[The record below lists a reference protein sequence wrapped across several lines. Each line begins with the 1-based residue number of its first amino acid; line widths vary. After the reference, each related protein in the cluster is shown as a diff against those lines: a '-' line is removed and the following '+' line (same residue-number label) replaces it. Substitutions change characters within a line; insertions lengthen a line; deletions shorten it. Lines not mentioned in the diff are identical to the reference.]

1 MDMKS
6 AVPAIGFALL
16 LSTGLA
22 AADDKTIVAKSG
34 ETVDI
39 RPVYGALHCKSI
51 LVAPPE
57 VEVLQAPPELKLS
70 IREDMVTPLKCQD
83 KVKGG
88 FVVATVGEVKQPTE
102 GKLTFRVKY
111 KTKEGTRQSGY
122 VYNVSLLPK

>member
-1 MDMKS
+1 MDIKS

-34 ETVDI
+34 ETVDV
-39 RPVYGALHCKSI
+39 RPVYGALRCRSI

-57 VEVLQAPPELKLS
+57 IEVLQAPPELKLS

-88 FVVATVGEVKQPTE
+88 FVVATVGEVKEPTE
-102 GKLTFRVKY
+102 GKVSFRVIY
-111 KTKEGTRQSGY
+111 KTKDGKRQSGY
-122 VYNVSLLPK
+122 VYKVSLFPK

>member
-1 MDMKS
+1 MNMKS
-6 AVPAIGFALL
+6 VVPAIGFALL

-34 ETVDI
+34 ETIDI

-57 VEVLQAPPELKLS
+57 IEVLQGPPELKLS
-70 IREDMVTPLKCQD
+70 IREDMVTPLKCET

-88 FVVATVGEVKQPTE
+88 FVVATVGDVKQPTE
-102 GKLTFRVKY
+102 GKVSFRVKY
-111 KTKEGTRQSGY
+111 KTKDGTRQSGY

>member
-1 MDMKS
+1 MNLKS
-6 AVPAIGFALL
+6 AVPVIGFALL

-34 ETVDI
+34 ETIDI

-51 LVAPPE
+51 LTATPE
-57 VEVLQAPPELKLS
+57 VEVLQGPPELKLS
-70 IREDMVTPLKCQD
+70 VREDMVTPEKCET

-88 FVVATVGEVKQPTE
+88 VLVATVGEVKQQID
-102 GKLTFRVKY
+102 GKVRFRVKY
-111 KTKEGTRQSGY
+111 KTKNGTREPGY